1 MAPEREAGGLST
13 ETKRRRG
20 DTTYDVFEDI
30 ESYCKT
36 HHFTIFYGT
45 IEDKGF
51 PKAVWD
57 RDEDP
62 RWESFLSIARSFD
75 IKTMYLHRST
85 LTYDDVFQASSQV
98 RRTHTARIEAFTQY
112 IGMIAYVEVSYLF
125 EGLIHTYVYSSEWY
139 TDFANEVALAPLK
152 REKDLQP

>member
-1 MAPEREAGGLST
+1 MCSEPDGGMLTT

-20 DTTYDVFEDI
+20 DITYDVFDEI

-45 IEDKGF
+45 VENEGF

-62 RWESFLSIARSFD
+62 RWESFLSLAKSFD
-75 IKTMYLHRST
+75 VRTIYLHRST
-85 LTYDDVFQASSQV
+85 FTSHDVLGASAQV
-98 RRTHTARIEAFTQY
+98 RRTHTDKITAFSRY
-112 IGMIAYVEVSYLF
+112 IGMIAYVEVGYLS
-125 EGLIHTYVYSSEWY
+125 EGLIHTFLYCSEWY
-139 TDFANEVALAPLK
+139 TDFVKEVGLAPPK
-152 REKDLQP
+152 RDKESER

>member
-1 MAPEREAGGLST
+1 MNQESEHGGLTT
-13 ETKRRRG
+13 ETRRRRG
-20 DTTYDVFEDI
+20 DTTYDFFEDI

-45 IEDKGF
+45 IENEGF

-57 RDEDP
+57 RNEDP

-98 RRTHTARIEAFTQY
+98 RRTHTAKIEAFTQY

-125 EGLIHTYVYSSEWY
+125 EGLVHTYVYSSEWY
-139 TDFANEVALAPLK
+139 TDFVNAVGLAPLK
-152 REKDLQP
+152 RDKDLQA

>member
-1 MAPEREAGGLST
+1 MNPESNHGGLTT
-13 ETKRRRG
+13 ETKRKRG
-20 DTTYDVFEDI
+20 DTTYDVFEEI

-51 PKAVWD
+51 PKAAWD

-62 RWESFLSIARSFD
+62 RWESFLSIAKSFD
-75 IKTMYLHRST
+75 TKTMYLHRST
-85 LTYDDVFQASSQV
+85 LTYDEVFQASSQV
-98 RRTHTARIEAFTQY
+98 RRTHTAKIEAFTQY

-139 TDFANEVALAPLK
+139 KDFVNAVGLAPLK
-152 REKDLQP
+152 RDKDLQA